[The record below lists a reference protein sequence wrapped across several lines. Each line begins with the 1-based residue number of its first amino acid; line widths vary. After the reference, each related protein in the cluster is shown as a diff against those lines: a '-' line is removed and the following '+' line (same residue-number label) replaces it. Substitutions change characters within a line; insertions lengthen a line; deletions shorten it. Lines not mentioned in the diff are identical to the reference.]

1 VTGPDQKQL
10 IADVARDIV
19 MQTAPEEL
27 PLFRATSAAY
37 FKNPGKVLTG
47 QASKDEM
54 LGFGAGEAVVMLT
67 PYVLVVVTEVVRFV
81 IAQVQQTVAAESADL
96 ISDIV
101 KKLFKKVRP
110 EENNLLPLTPA
121 QLAQVRKVAYES
133 ACRLNLSDNQA
144 SLLADAIKGSMLS

>member
-1 VTGPDQKQL
+1 MTDPDQKQL

-37 FKNPGKVLTG
+37 FKNPDKVLKG
-47 QASKDEM
+47 QTSKDEI

-67 PYVLVVVTEVVRFV
+67 PYVLVIVTEVVRFV
-81 IAQVQQTVAAESADL
+81 IAQVQQSVAAESADL

-101 KKLFKKVRP
+101 KKLFKRVRP

-133 ACRLNLSDNQA
+133 ACRLNLPDNQA